1 MRFEMD
7 KSIHYLEKP
16 NVIDN
21 SDVCNAIADVV
32 MTFYCKAMLE

>member
-1 MRFEMD
+1 MCFEMD